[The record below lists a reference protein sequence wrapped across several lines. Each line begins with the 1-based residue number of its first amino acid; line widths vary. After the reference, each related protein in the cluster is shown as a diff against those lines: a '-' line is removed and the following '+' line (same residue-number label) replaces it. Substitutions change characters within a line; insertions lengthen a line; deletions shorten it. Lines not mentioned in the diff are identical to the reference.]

1 MCDLFCVVYSY
12 AGQFWNIPVTVEMFV
27 HTGVPDPYFLEEE
40 LFTITIHP
48 VGPGSTKR
56 RFVAELYDQTWD
68 FSREIC
74 FYAGSV
80 QGGPVREIDD
90 PNDSVIQGSYRDY
103 SVRSLFAT
111 DFVYS
116 QFSASLCV

>member
-1 MCDLFCVVYSY
+1 MFDCGVFYSY

-27 HTGVPDPYFLEEE
+27 PQGPPGPYFVEEE

-48 VGPGSTKR
+48 AGPGSTQR
-56 RFVAELYDQTWD
+56 RFVAERYDQTWD

-74 FYAGSV
+74 FYAGNI

-90 PNDSVIQGSYRDY
+90 PNDSVIQGSYKDY

-116 QFSASLCV
+116 QFNASLCV